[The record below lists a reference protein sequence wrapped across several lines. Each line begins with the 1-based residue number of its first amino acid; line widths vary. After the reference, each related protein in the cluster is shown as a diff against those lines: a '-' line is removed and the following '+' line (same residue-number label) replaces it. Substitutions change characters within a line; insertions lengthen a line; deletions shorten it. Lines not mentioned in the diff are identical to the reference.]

1 MGSRA
6 GVEREVIINR
16 EAERRPDRAAMMSN
30 VSARPLRLFVASAAV
45 RRAVTDPQV
54 RPIIDWVTGAGKCA
68 PLAGSSVTG
77 LVSDGAGREEM

>member
-30 VSARPLRLFVASAAV
+30 VSAVPYASLWRPQRSGALS
-45 RRAVTDPQV
+45 
-54 RPIIDWVTGAGKCA
+54 PIPRCG
-68 PLAGSSVTG
+68 LSSIG
-77 LVSDGAGREEM
+77 